1 VDAAPPTAD
10 DLSLLFDVWLVMHL
24 ASGLLDDALAG
35 TDLGADDFGLYTL
48 LRGFG
53 PATPSQIARWT
64 GMRATTVSAG
74 LKRMASRGHSVQHV
88 NPDDGRSYLVALSA
102 AGRKAHA
109 RAAGPFLEV
118 MDHLHAVLGPD
129 VPAERLALERL
140 DAGLRETAGLPP
152 RPYALGPAH
161 EQAAASLTYE
171 GPPLS
176 LEQEAAVRAYVEFVR
191 RSGAGSRRS
200 GRASPSRA

>member
-1 VDAAPPTAD
+1 MMHYSDAVDTAPPTAD

-24 ASGLLDDALAG
+24 ASGLLDDALAE
-35 TDLGADDFGLYTL
+35 TELGADDFGLLTL

-74 LKRMASRGHSVQHV
+74 LKRMAGRGHSVQRV

-118 MDHLHAVLGPD
+118 MDHLHAALGPD
-129 VPAERLALERL
+129 VLAERLALERL
-140 DAGLRETAGLPP
+140 DAALRDISGLPA
-152 RPYALGPAH
+152 RPYALAPPQGPAP
-161 EQAAASLTYE
+161 ASLSYD

-176 LEQEAAVRAYVEFVR
+176 LEQEAAVRAYIDFVR
-191 RSGAGSRRS
+191 SRTDRSS
-200 GRASPSRA
+200 